1 MQPRLWLASAAA
13 VTVVTAGVYVASP
26 TLHGQAGPAPAPP
39 TTEHQRRP
47 APAPSDQDD
56 LGRDLERAIEDALAA
71 SGLRDGG
78 RLSADV
84 QRAVEEA
91 TRYAEDVVRDI
102 DVDVVVDDAMQEVA
116 MLAGGRP
123 RLGVSTR
130 DVTADEARAA
140 GLNGIAGAYVTEVA
154 PDSAAAKAG
163 LQAKDIITTLDGET
177 VRSVRQLSRLISET
191 PEGRA
196 LQLEYVRGTVRQT
209 VTVTPEARAM
219 TRGFRFSGPDGDGPV
234 VRRFERRVLPDR
246 ESLGRPAPRLRERD
260 GAMEQFFFRRGP
272 EGGTRVWVGGRGRLG
287 VMTQPLS
294 GQLATYFGVPNG
306 VLVTEVTENSPAAKA
321 GMKAGDVITAING
334 TAVKDTG
341 DILDQVCK
349 VEAGT
354 TVAVEI
360 SRDRARQTLTVTM
373 APPASTSDDRPAPRR
388 MRFTA

>member
-13 VTVVTAGVYVASP
+13 VTVVTAGVYIASP
-26 TLHGQAGPAPAPP
+26 TLHGQAAPAPAPP
-39 TTEHQRRP
+39 AAENERRP
-47 APAPSDQDD
+47 ERAPSDHDD
-56 LGRDLERAIEDALAA
+56 LGRDLERAIEEALAK
-71 SGLRDGG
+71 SGLRDG

-84 QRAVEEA
+84 QQAVEDA
-91 TRYAEDVVRDI
+91 TRYAEEVVRDI

-130 DVTADEARAA
+130 DLTAEEAKAA
-140 GLNGIAGAYVTEVA
+140 GLNGITGAYVTEVA
-154 PDSAAAKAG
+154 PESAAAKAG
-163 LQAKDIITTLDGET
+163 LQAKDVITTVDGET
-177 VRSVRQLSRLISET
+177 VRSVRHLSRLISET
-191 PEGRA
+191 PDGRA
-196 LQLEYVRGTVRQT
+196 LQVQYVRGSARQT

-234 VRRFERRVLPDR
+234 VRRFERRIVPDR
-246 ESLGRPAPRLRERD
+246 ESLGRVAPRLRERD
-260 GAMEQFFFRRGP
+260 GDMESFFFRRGP
-272 EGGTRVWVGGRGRLG
+272 DGATRMWVGGRGRLG

-334 TAVKDTG
+334 AAVKDTG
-341 DILDQVCK
+341 DILDQVGK
-349 VEAGT
+349 VEAGK

-360 SRDRARQTLTVTM
+360 SRDRSKQTLTVTM
-373 APPASTSDDRPAPRR
+373 APPASTSDDRPVPRR